1 MRAASTVMAS
11 LLCAACATVPVAP
24 DWYGD
29 GATCDESRTLPDGG
43 RRYCG
48 TAAAE
53 SEEEALLAARAAAL
67 GRAAASILIRLTQ
80 DSDSEIT
87 CTSVE
92 GPGGDKSACVE
103 KATQRLKASTGSSA
117 FRNVPVEKKRVE
129 RRGRLHQAWV
139 ALRLPGSE
147 LDRLR
152 RTALGQTLVAVDCRL
167 GKGACPAA
175 ILDEL
180 TTALQKCGIAR
191 AGGFVR
197 DIETPE
203 QAVKRALD
211 KDLGRALLV
220 SLRADAARVD
230 GLALSAAEG
239 RWELFDTGDARTL
252 AAQGLPSREV
262 PGSSEEA
269 AMKAALKAAV
279 ARLSAHSCGMS
290 EAQGSLCC
298 IDLETGAS
306 RE

>member
-29 GATCDESRTLPDGG
+29 GATCERGLADGG
-43 RRYCG
+43 RRLCG
-48 TAAAE
+48 SATGATEEAAFLEARTVALSHAAAE
-53 SEEEALLAARAAAL
+53 LQTAVRH
-67 GRAAASILIRLTQ
+67 RLEVDT
-80 DSDSEIT
+80 T
-87 CTSVE
+87 CLSVE
-92 GPGGDKSACVE
+92 GGGVVSESCSE
-103 KATQRLKASTGSSA
+103 KASEHLSASTRLLS
-117 FRNVPVEKKRVE
+117 FRNVSIEKRRTAREGPVHR
-129 RRGRLHQAWV
+129 AWV
-139 ALRLPGSE
+139 VAKLSAPE
-147 LDRLR
+147 WARLR
-152 RTALGQTLVAVDCRL
+152 REAVGTTLVAVDCRL

-180 TTALQKCGIAR
+180 TSALQKCGIAR

-252 AAQGLPSREV
+252 AAQGLPSREM

-279 ARLSAHSCGMS
+279 ARLSAPSCGMS
-290 EAQGSLCC
+290 EAKGSLCC